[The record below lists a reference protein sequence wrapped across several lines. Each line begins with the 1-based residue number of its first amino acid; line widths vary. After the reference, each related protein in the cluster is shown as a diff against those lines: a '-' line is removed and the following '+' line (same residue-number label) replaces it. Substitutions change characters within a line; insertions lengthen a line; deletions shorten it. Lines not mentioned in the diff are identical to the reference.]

1 MARTLFA
8 SSLGSKTLQT
18 SIFLAKLI
26 GPVMIVIG
34 LAVLINQEEFRKL
47 SQEFIASRA
56 LLFLSGFIILPVGL
70 AIVLVHNVWRLD
82 WRVLITILG
91 WLMTIG
97 GAIRLLAP
105 RLVAERGSAMLKHQ
119 QMPLIAGIVWAA
131 VGFVLFFFGYR

>member
-1 MARTLFA
+1 M
-8 SSLGSKTLQT
+8 QT

-34 LAVLINQEEFRKL
+34 LAVLIHQDEFRKL

-56 LLFLSGFIILPVGL
+56 LLFLSGFVMLPAGIAIL
-70 AIVLVHNVWRLD
+70 LVHNVWRLD
-82 WRVLITILG
+82 WRVLITIMG

-105 RLVAERGSAMLKHQ
+105 QFVASRGGTMLKHP
-119 QMPLIAGIVWAA
+119 QMPLIAGIIWAA
-131 VGFVLFFFGYR
+131 IGFVLFFYGYR

>member
-1 MARTLFA
+1 M
-8 SSLGSKTLQT
+8 QT

-34 LAVLINQEEFRKL
+34 LVVLIHQEEFRKL
-47 SQEFIASRA
+47 SQEFIGSRA
-56 LLFLSGFIILPVGL
+56 LLFLSGLVMLPAGIAIL
-70 AIVLVHNVWRLD
+70 IVHNVWRLD

-105 RLVAERGSAMLKHQ
+105 RVVAERGNTMLKHQ
-119 QMPLIAGIVWAA
+119 QMPLIAGIIWAA
-131 VGFVLFFFGYR
+131 IGFVLFFYGYR